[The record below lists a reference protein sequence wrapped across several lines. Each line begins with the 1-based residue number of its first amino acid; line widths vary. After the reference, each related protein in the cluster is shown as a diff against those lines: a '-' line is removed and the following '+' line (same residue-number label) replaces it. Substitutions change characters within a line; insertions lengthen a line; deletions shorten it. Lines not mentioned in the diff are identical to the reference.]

1 MPFTAADLDAF
12 WTDPAQMGI
21 PARTRAQMALEGL
34 VIPADFEDFSEKE
47 DLEALIKLLLKPPK
61 VPHGM
66 HGVLR
71 EVASYLVSAKSQI
84 RIDGARMLVLYYNK
98 VNRTLEPADMQWP
111 VIKNF
116 VEQWKALME
125 KKKADIGIPPKLT
138 REKQVYKWLEQ
149 MAQYLSSVI
158 GVRNAPYTYL
168 TRPDVAPPAV
178 HGPRVIDQPY
188 SEEYVSIEQEMQFRV
203 RHDHTL
209 GRADNATLF
218 QLIERSVQGHNV
230 AETIA
235 PFKRG
240 LDGRGAFL
248 AIKDQHA
255 GRAIWD
261 RNVKEANLRLQTGT
275 WTGTTGTTLLQHSAM
290 HRRAYTMIAE
300 AAEQVPAE
308 VPGARQRVTYYL
320 DSLKTD
326 NPKMLAGMANIEQ
339 DETVKRV
346 SFEDSV
352 TYLLPFDPVA
362 AKRSKAKE
370 LGVNVSSAT
379 TKPGGGVAKGTTGVE
394 LRWHE
399 PKQFATLTQEQK
411 KELQVWKSNQ
421 PKGEKGEGGLKRK
434 SGTAKSE
441 QYRKKA
447 RLASTKATTTLM
459 EAMSDSHDAQME
471 LMNVKLAS
479 MQASGG
485 VPSVP
490 PPAAKVGA
498 ATGFH
503 PGFYGPPPY
512 GPPPMFQMIDP
523 IAAQTEKARVAALNF
538 KNILKPP
545 AKKAAP

>member
-1 MPFTAADLDAF
+1 
-12 WTDPAQMGI
+12 
-21 PARTRAQMALEGL
+21 
-34 VIPADFEDFSEKE
+34 
-47 DLEALIKLLLKPPK
+47 
-61 VPHGM
+61 
-66 HGVLR
+66 
-71 EVASYLVSAKSQI
+71 
-84 RIDGARMLVLYYNK
+84 
-98 VNRTLEPADMQWP
+98 
-111 VIKNF
+111 
-116 VEQWKALME
+116 
-125 KKKADIGIPPKLT
+125 
-138 REKQVYKWLEQ
+138 
-149 MAQYLSSVI
+149 
-158 GVRNAPYTYL
+158 
-168 TRPDVAPPAV
+168 
-178 HGPRVIDQPY
+178 
-188 SEEYVSIEQEMQFRV
+188 
-203 RHDHTL
+203 
-209 GRADNATLF
+209 LF
-218 QLIERSVQGHNV
+218 QLIESSVQGHNV

-399 PKQFATLTQEQK
+399 PKHLATLTQEQK

-421 PKGEKGEGGLKRK
+421 PKGEGGLKRK
-434 SGTAKSE
+434 SGKAKTNE
-441 QYRKKA
+441 QFKKA

-471 LMNVKLAS
+471 LMNVKLAL
-479 MQASGG
+479 MAGGMASGG
-485 VPSVP
+485 VPGVL